1 MVAMEPIGQ
10 RLATGEMLLREVGRG
25 ALARVYLVSD
35 GHGVRALKLL
45 PVGQGARA
53 DHEHAIAHDLHHP
66 HLGHSDARID
76 VGDRPG
82 LIMPWVRGRAMRVR
96 GRAPHDRLDYL
107 AAFEGLLRA
116 LAHLHELRRVH
127 RDVKPEN
134 VLVDAEGHV
143 TLIDFD
149 LAVSLD
155 APEAAPRAAGTVA
168 YLSPEQARGERATPA
183 SDLYAAGIML
193 YAALTGEV
201 PFHGTA
207 AQRLAERHAAPAPRP
222 SAVDPALASADAL
235 VGGLLAAAPARRFA
249 SADAASAA
257 LAELRAAWAGSAAGG
272 PAA

>member
-35 GHGVRALKLL
+35 GRGARALKLL
-45 PVGQGARA
+45 PVGQAARA
-53 DHEHAIAHDLHHP
+53 DHEHAMAHDLDHP
-66 HLGHSDARID
+66 HLGHSDARVD

-82 LIMPWVRGRAMRVR
+82 LIMPWVKGRALRVR
-96 GRAPHDRLDYL
+96 GRSCRDRLDYL
-107 AAFEGLLRA
+107 AAFDGLLRA
-116 LAHLHELRRVH
+116 LGHLHERRRVH

-134 VLVDAEGHV
+134 VLVDGEGWV

-149 LAVSLD
+149 LALSLD

-193 YAALTGEV
+193 YAALIGEV

-207 AQRLAERHAAPAPRP
+207 AQRLAARHPTPAPRP
-222 SAVDPALASADAL
+222 SDRDPALAAADAL
-235 VGGLLAAAPARRFA
+235 VAGLLAPAPEDRFA
-249 SADAASAA
+249 TAAAASEA
-257 LAELRAAWAGSAAGG
+257 LARLRAAWPDPAAGD
-272 PAA
+272 PTS